1 MLTLTDILYI
11 LKKNKERTIFWA
23 VLSIAVCLIINR
35 SISYLKAEEGFSKDS
50 FKTPDITPTDISEL
64 RKIPERLNDL
74 PEKKAF
80 AMSER
85 NFFTSS
91 QKEENGKET
100 VPISGT
106 LPESPP
112 KVEEIPYIFTGVID
126 MGGDTIAVLE
136 SKEGNKVHF
145 KRKDEEISGMKITD
159 ITKSR
164 IILKSKEGNEVIL
177 ERKTK

>member
-23 VLSIAVCLIINR
+23 VLLIAVCLIIDR
-35 SISYLKAEEGFSKDS
+35 SISYLKTEEIFSKDS
-50 FKTPDITPTDISEL
+50 FKTPDITPTDISSI
-64 RKIPERLNDL
+64 RKIPERLKDL
-74 PEKKAF
+74 PVKKAF
-80 AMSER
+80 ATGER
-85 NFFTSS
+85 DFFTSP
-91 QKEENGKET
+91 QKEENLKET
-100 VPISGT
+100 APISEIV
-106 LPESPP
+106 PEAG
-112 KVEEIPYIFTGVID
+112 KEEIPYIFTGVID

-164 IILKSKEGNEVIL
+164 IILNTKE
-177 ERKTK
+177 